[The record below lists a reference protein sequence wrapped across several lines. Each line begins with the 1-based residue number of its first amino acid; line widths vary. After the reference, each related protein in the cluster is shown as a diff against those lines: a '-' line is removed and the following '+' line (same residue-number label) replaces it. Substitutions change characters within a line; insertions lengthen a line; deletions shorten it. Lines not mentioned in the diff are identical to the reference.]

1 MQADL
6 EAGKGDSERSSLLG
20 TARTGLL
27 AADDVIKGVHLDVHL
42 DVPLIEDTC
51 VIKYDPVELTSI
63 STLWNVKGSIFTK
76 GSMWYILALTFSI
89 CFGLAFGIVK
99 LIEKYDQYNPDSFST
114 ETISSVIRSVTVAM
128 AFLLGLFVNN
138 AMSRWWDIIKE
149 FERLFG
155 ATKRIAQLLVSLG
168 VSKATRTEVSRR
180 AVLSIEML
188 RFETVVKKMDG
199 DATVHWEK
207 KFNDMQADGFISAEE
222 RSCLESVGEADRAF
236 FSWQLVSKSI
246 KGLRPDMPDM
256 YKGVYKVVQ
265 EGGGAVSALKTIS
278 NFQFPF
284 LYVHMLAWMVHLVNI
299 LTSIAAGITIGIVIA
314 RANASAKN
322 KDGYREPIDGST
334 IFKEL
339 LFLFIQVFLYQAFL
353 GIGAALSYPIV
364 PLGHGAMYRLPLSEM
379 ITAVRKTLADMNRL
393 GDDKVI

>member
-20 TARTGLL
+20 TARAGLG
-27 AADDVIKGVHLDVHL
+27 AAGSLVKDVHI

-51 VIKYDPVELTSI
+51 VIKYDPVELTSLT
-63 STLWNVKGSIFTK
+63 TLWKVRGSIFTQ
-76 GSMWYILALTFSI
+76 GSMWYVLGLTFSL
-89 CFGLAFGIVK
+89 CFGLAFLIVR

-149 FERLFG
+149 FEKLFG
-155 ATKRIAQLLVSLG
+155 ATKRIVQLLVSLG
-168 VSKATRTEVSRR
+168 AKSSVRVEVGRR

-188 RFETVVKKMDG
+188 RFETVVKRMDG
-199 DATVHWEK
+199 DAAVHWTK
-207 KFNDMQADGFISAEE
+207 KFDEMQADDFISAEE
-222 RSCLESVGEADRAF
+222 RSCLESVDENMRSF

-246 KGLRPDMPDM
+246 KVLRPDMPDM

-265 EGGGAVSALKTIS
+265 EGGGAVSSLKTIS

-299 LTSIAAGITIGIVIA
+299 LTSVASGITIGIVIA
-314 RANASAKN
+314 RARASPKN
-322 KDGYREPIDGST
+322 DAGFREPIDASA

-364 PLGHGAMYRLPLSEM
+364 PIGHGAMYRLPLSEM
-379 ITAVRKTLADMNRL
+379 ITSARKTLADMNRL
-393 GDDKVI
+393 GDEKVI